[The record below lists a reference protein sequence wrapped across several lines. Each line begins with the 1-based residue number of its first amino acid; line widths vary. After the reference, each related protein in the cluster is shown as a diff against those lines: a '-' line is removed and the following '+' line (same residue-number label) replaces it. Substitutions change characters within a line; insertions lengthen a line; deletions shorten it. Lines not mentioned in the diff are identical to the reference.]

1 MTGLECE
8 LECTVI
14 EIISCHGDVF
24 QEQIARSHMGRECS
38 VILTHQRARPLN
50 LNRFQLL
57 WRMQLNLFLISASAK
72 EQNFPAD
79 FNLTQAG
86 PASAQMLFST
96 NIHSSYSPT
105 LQLYFLIFI
114 FHNSFPPPAGSHMS
128 PCPGEN
134 SPPPF
139 RMAARSLWL
148 HFANTRNTA
157 FIIIGVKKKRK
168 SFAVSNSFLFPPS
181 KPVPKY
187 NSCQLWVVPW
197 NATINSSG
205 IRRQTGGSVNN
216 GIKVYIFNPCDSH
229 LPLHM
234 YNPNQESDTD

>member
-24 QEQIARSHMGRECS
+24 QEQIAGSHMGRECS

-57 WRMQLNLFLISASAK
+57 CRMQLNLFLISASAK

-86 PASAQMLFST
+86 PASAQTLFST
-96 NIHSSYSPT
+96 NIQSSYSPT

-114 FHNSFPPPAGSHMS
+114 FHNSFPPPAGSRMS

-148 HFANTRNTA
+148 HSANTRNA
-157 FIIIGVKKKRK
+157 AVIIIGVKKKKKRK
-168 SFAVSNSFLFPPS
+168 SFSVSNSFLFSPS
-181 KPVPKY
+181 
-187 NSCQLWVVPW
+187 
-197 NATINSSG
+197 
-205 IRRQTGGSVNN
+205 QTCSE
-216 GIKVYIFNPCDSH
+216 IQF
-229 LPLHM
+229 LPALACTLECH
-234 YNPNQESDTD
+234 N